1 MSLPLSSQER
11 LDRLRLTRSENVG
24 PVTYRDL
31 MHQFGSAGEAL
42 AALPELARQGGRKR
56 AIKVASPA
64 IAEREFK
71 QVEKLGAKILFVG
84 EAEYPLLLS
93 QADPAPPSISVLGA
107 LHLLNQS
114 CLAMVGSRSASA
126 AGLRMATDLA
136 HDLGTQAHTIISGL
150 ARGIDAAAHKASLAT
165 GTVAV
170 VAGGLDI
177 VYPAENQKLYD
188 AIKEQGILVS
198 EMPPGTKPQ
207 GRHFPRR
214 NRIISGLS
222 KGVIV
227 VEAALRSGSLITA
240 RLALEQ
246 NREVMAVP
254 GSPLDPRARGGNR
267 LIKQGAALVEDAEDV
282 LNWMAQMPAPA
293 FSEGEEIPYSSLK
306 PSPMYPSDKD
316 RNQLVSLLGPTG
328 VEQDELIRLSGL
340 PTQLVIALLLEL
352 DLAGRLV
359 RDTGQRVSLLDERQ
373 SDVNSD

>member
-1 MSLPLSSQER
+1 MPRPLSNQER

-31 MHQFGSAGEAL
+31 LKQFGSAGEAL

-56 AIKVASPA
+56 AIKIASPA
-64 IAEREFK
+64 TAEREFK
-71 QVEKLGAKILFVG
+71 QAEKLGAIILFVG
-84 EAEYPLLLS
+84 EADYPLLLA
-93 QADPAPPSISVLGA
+93 QADPPPPTISVIGA
-107 LHLLNQS
+107 RHLLNQS

-136 HDLGTQAHTIISGL
+136 HDLGASGCTIVSGL
-150 ARGIDAAAHKASLAT
+150 ARGIDAAAHKASLPT
-165 GTVAV
+165 GTIAV

-188 AIKEQGILVS
+188 AIKEQGALVS

-282 LNWMAQMPAPA
+282 LNWMAQTPTPI
-293 FSEGEEIPYSSLK
+293 FSEGEEIPYSSPK
-306 PSPMYPSDKD
+306 PSPLSPSDTD
-316 RNQLVSLLGPTG
+316 RKQLISLLGPTG

-352 DLAGRLV
+352 DIAGRLV
-359 RDTGQRVSLLDERQ
+359 RDTGQRVSLLDEHD
-373 SDVNSD
+373 SDLSSD